1 MDGQLIDEPTKKLSD
16 TKQAEIV
23 KEVRERVEDS
33 WSHDRDNRR
42 EAATDL
48 AFLAGNQWPEQIRR
62 EREAES
68 RPMLTINR
76 LPQFVRQI
84 TNDIRQADLA
94 IKVAPVDDKSDPKL
108 AKIYDGLIRQ
118 IQYQSS
124 ANHVFA
130 TAAEHQTA
138 CGIGWFRVCTEYCND
153 QSFDQELRLK
163 AIRNPLSVYDDPGA
177 IEPDRSDANW
187 RAIVEVWPL
196 SAFKQQWPDAA
207 QEGVDVPVSDA
218 NSSSFF
224 WSASDY
230 VRVAEYW
237 RKVPETIE
245 LAYMEDGSTINLT
258 DVPKELRMMLP
269 TPVRTRQHKTHRLE
283 CYIVSGS
290 QVLSGPHS
298 WHGRMIPIVPVIG
311 GEWPMDQKTYRYGA
325 IRFAREPQQLYNY
338 YRTATAEAIALA
350 PKAPY
355 IATAAMIGPHKAMW
369 DRAGKT
375 NQPYLIYDPD
385 PDAPGAAPRR
395 EHPPEL
401 PSALIQEAQI
411 ASDDMKG
418 TTGIYDSA
426 LGAKSNETSGVA
438 IGRRQTESD
447 TAQYHFVDNLQRS
460 LEYCGRILIE
470 VIPKIYDNERVVRLL
485 GEDDQEEF
493 VTINQATMGVDG
505 VPVMINDLSAAT
517 FDVRVKIGKSYT
529 NKRQEAADSMLAF
542 MQSYPPSA
550 PLIGDLVAKNLD
562 WPGADEIAKRLR
574 NAVPPNILF
583 DPSKPQ
589 EEQEQGPPQPPDP
602 AIEMAQATHEMEMQK
617 GQMELQK
624 TQATTD
630 AQIQKM
636 QAEVQIKQAE
646 LEIEKARLAIEM
658 QRLQIEKDK
667 AELSAA
673 TARHQAR
680 LSERQQ
686 TMAEDAAHE
695 AREPA
700 ETSQD
705 D

>member
-1 MDGQLIDEPTKKLSD
+1 MAGGMIDTPTKKLSPAQ
-16 TKQAEIV
+16 QAAIV
-23 KEVRERVEDS
+23 KEARERIEDS

-48 AFLAGNQWPEQIRR
+48 AFLAGNQWPETVRR
-62 EREAES
+62 DREAQG

-84 TNDIRQADLA
+84 TNDVRQADLA
-94 IKVAPVDDKSDPKL
+94 IKVAPEDGNSDPKL

-138 CGIGWFRVCTEYCND
+138 CGIGWFRITTEYCSD
-153 QSFDQELRLK
+153 TSFDQEIKLK

-177 IEPDRSDANW
+177 IEPDRSDSMW
-187 RAIVEVWPL
+187 RAIVEVWPK
-196 SAFKQQWPDAA
+196 SAFEQQWPNAA
-207 QEGVDVPVSDA
+207 PEGVDIPTSDA
-218 NSSSFF
+218 STPSFF
-224 WSASDY
+224 WSTSDY

-245 LAYMEDGSTINLT
+245 LAYMEDGSTINLS
-258 DVPKELRMMLP
+258 DVPKEMRQMLP
-269 TPVRTRQHKTHRLE
+269 RPVRTREHETHRLE
-283 CYIVSGS
+283 CYIVTGS
-290 QVLSGPHS
+290 EVLSGPHG
-298 WHGRMIPIVPVIG
+298 WHGRQLPIVPVIG
-311 GEWPMDQKTYRYGA
+311 GEWPLDQKTYRYGA

-355 IATAAMIGPHKAMW
+355 IATPNMIGPYKSMW
-369 DRAGKT
+369 DNASKSNT
-375 NQPYLIYDPD
+375 PYLLYDPD
-385 PDAPGAAPRR
+385 PDAAGARPMR

-401 PSALIQEAQI
+401 PAALIQEAQI

-438 IGRRQTESD
+438 IGKRQLESD

-470 VIPKIYDNERVVRLL
+470 IIPKIYDNERVIRLL

-493 VTINQATMGVDG
+493 ITINQAIMGVDG
-505 VPVMINDLSAAT
+505 VPVMVNDLSAAS

-529 NKRQEAADSMLAF
+529 SKRQEAADSMMAF
-542 MQSYPPSA
+542 LQTNPAAA
-550 PLIGDLVAKNLD
+550 PLISDLVAKNLD
-562 WPGADEIAKRLR
+562 WPGADDIAKRLR

-583 DPSKPQ
+583 DPDKPQ
-589 EEQEQGPPQPPDP
+589 EQQQQGPPQQPDP
-602 AIEMAQATHEMEMQK
+602 AAEMAQAQHEMEMQR

-630 AQIQKM
+630 ATIQKM

-646 LEIEKARLAIEM
+646 LQIELARLDIERA
-658 QRLQIEKDK
+658 RLQIEKDK
-667 AELSAA
+667 ADIAGKAA
-673 TARHQAR
+673 MHKADIA
-680 LSERQQ
+680 ERQHE
-686 TMAEDAAHE
+686 MAEAASE
-695 AREPA
+695 REPA